1 MIKDGTV
8 LGIDTSNYT
17 TSAAITDKSGN
28 VIRDCRQ
35 QLAVREGR
43 RGLRQSEALFQHVD
57 NLPDVLHN
65 VLDDDTRRDIRAV
78 AVSTRP
84 RPREDSY
91 MPVFKAGITEAAA
104 VSDALGVPLIKFSH
118 QEGHIA
124 AVKEFTP
131 YAEENEILFYHIS
144 GGTTE
149 LLKVTDYFS
158 KKGMKIEII
167 GGTKDISF
175 GQLIDRIGVALGCSF
190 PSGKEMDDS
199 VQRFCE
205 LGEQASHVLTPI
217 TLDGLYF
224 NLSGIESQTMRFI
237 EEDEMSFI
245 DLSIELFDKIAECFI
260 RLTAEAISETGI
272 NRVVFGGGVS
282 SSRYLRNLLKANM
295 TGLAFGDYSADN
307 AVGTAL
313 LGRNRLWH

>member
-1 MIKDGTV
+1 M
-8 LGIDTSNYT
+8 
-17 TSAAITDKSGN
+17 
-28 VIRDCRQ
+28 
-35 QLAVREGR
+35 
-43 RGLRQSEALFQHVD
+43 
-57 NLPDVLHN
+57 
-65 VLDDDTRRDIRAV
+65 
-78 AVSTRP
+78 
-84 RPREDSY
+84 
-91 MPVFKAGITEAAA
+91 
-104 VSDALGVPLIKFSH
+104 
-118 QEGHIA
+118 
-124 AVKEFTP
+124 
-131 YAEENEILFYHIS
+131 
-144 GGTTE
+144 
-149 LLKVTDYFS
+149 
-158 KKGMKIEII
+158 
-167 GGTKDISF
+167 
-175 GQLIDRIGVALGCSF
+175 
-190 PSGKEMDDS
+190 
-199 VQRFCE
+199 
-205 LGEQASHVLTPI
+205 LTPI